1 MDVYKD
7 YRLTVTRP
15 KLFRN
20 KETGNF
26 LPMSPYKHCSN
37 KNAIRRGQKFNVDT
51 TSSLTGIA
59 ALF

>member
-1 MDVYKD
+1 M
-7 YRLTVTRP
+7 VTRP